1 MPAISYT
8 TPSGGVTYDY
18 KSSSLYLNK
27 QKQARSQQAQQ
38 QNLTDYYTQLES
50 KARNENLAA
59 EKEVRSIL
67 GNQIS
72 RVSKD
77 SPFYKAGMTDIE
89 NQSASL
95 ISGETQNLISSG
107 LYGTTTAASV
117 PTRVANEFTRP
128 ARLKLEDLLLEKKS
142 AAELNLAQFI
152 ERIDRPYPDLSP
164 LYQASQAA
172 GTR

>member
-8 TPSGGVTYDY
+8 TPSGGVTSNY
-18 KSSSLYLNK
+18 KSSAYYLNRMK
-27 QKQARSQQAQQ
+27 PQREAQAQQ
-38 QNLTDYYTQLES
+38 RRLSDYYSQLEAG
-50 KARNENLAA
+50 ARTENLAA
-59 EKEVRSIL
+59 EKEVRGIL

-77 SPFYKAGMTDIE
+77 SPFYKAGVADIE
-89 NQSASL
+89 NQASSL
-95 ISGETQNLISSG
+95 VSGETQNLISSG
-107 LYGTTTAASV
+107 LYGTTTASSI

-152 ERIDRPYPDLSP
+152 ERIERPYPDLSP
-164 LYQASQAA
+164 LFQASQAA